1 MTDKALMTLM
11 LYGECRGESQ
21 KEVGNTLGCDP
32 SAITKCARKFRYKT
46 VGGYNWQYV
55 STSN

>member
-21 KEVGNTLGCDP
+21 YGKLCVAST
-32 SAITKCARKFRYKT
+32 ITKCARKFRYKT